1 MKHFS
6 ERDWADFVRGVA
18 PPESTPAL
26 EGHLGSGCKKC
37 LKSVAIWR
45 SILEIARD
53 EAGPPPPESAIR
65 GAKACFGLYSPQER
79 TSRVPTLAD
88 LIFDSFLQP
97 LPAGARSSV
106 TLGRQL
112 LYESEGTNVDIH
124 TQFDADSS
132 RVSLTGQVLD
142 PTDPNAD
149 MKDISVMAMDKRGAL
164 AQTVTN
170 ASGEFH
176 LECDHVE
183 NVWLKV
189 KLGTERTF
197 IILIRDLE
205 SR

>member
-18 PPESTPAL
+18 PPELTPAL
-26 EGHLGSGCKKC
+26 QGHLDSGCKKC
-37 LKSVAIWR
+37 LKSVAIWQ

-65 GAKACFGLYSPQER
+65 GAKACFGLYRPQER

-124 TQFDADSS
+124 TQFDADAN

-142 PTDPNAD
+142 PTDPNAT
-149 MKDISVMAMDKRGAL
+149 MKDISVMVMDKRGVL

-170 ASGEFH
+170 ASGEFR

-189 KLGTERTF
+189 KLGAERTI